1 MAMSDKGGEYML
13 RELTDTKLMKLGIRA
28 IDWQDAIR
36 QAAQPLVDQSRIRES
51 YVEDIIQGVRDYGPY
66 IVLTKNVALPH
77 ARPEAGALQDAIGI
91 ATLETPVNFGNRD
104 NDPVKYLFCLSAT
117 DDEKHLAGLAQLAE
131 LLEDRNFLNI
141 LDHARTPDE
150 IIAYLDKLDC

>member
-1 MAMSDKGGEYML
+1 ML
-13 RELTDTKLMKLGIRA
+13 RELTDTNLMKLGIQA
-28 IDWQDAIR
+28 TDWQDAIR

-77 ARPEAGALQDAIGI
+77 ARPEAGALRDAIGI
-91 ATLETPVNFGNRD
+91 ATLKTPVYFGNKD

-117 DDEKHLAGLAQLAE
+117 DDEKHLDGLAQLAQ
-131 LLEDRNFLNI
+131 LLENRDFLDE
-141 LDHARTPDE
+141 LDHASNPAE
-150 IIAYLDKLDC
+150 IIAYLDKLEQ

>member
-1 MAMSDKGGEYML
+1 ML

-91 ATLETPVNFGNRD
+91 ATLETPVNFGRE
-104 NDPVKYLFCLSAT
+104 VSA
-117 DDEKHLAGLAQLAE
+117 A
-131 LLEDRNFLNI
+131 
-141 LDHARTPDE
+141 
-150 IIAYLDKLDC
+150 